1 MRLAALTRRASKVH
15 WHCLENLYP
24 IMFQPYKMFKWLFVM
39 ALLAGCKPI
48 ADKPRS
54 SMEDAPMRPEDNEA
68 YQIERNR
75 DFLQKE
81 RASIEAYIKD
91 RNWQMQRTG
100 NGLYYQI
107 TQPGN
112 GGKKPVLRD
121 QVEVQVTSYLFDG
134 TVILAP
140 GRKRIGVG
148 TDSNFEMGFH
158 EALLLME
165 PDMKAVFI
173 LPSHLA
179 HGLAGDLNK
188 VPPMSALVYEVQLL
202 TIY

>member
-1 MRLAALTRRASKVH
+1 
-15 WHCLENLYP
+15 
-24 IMFQPYKMFKWLFVM
+24 
-39 ALLAGCKPI
+39 
-48 ADKPRS
+48 
-54 SMEDAPMRPEDNEA
+54 MEDATQRSEAIEA
-68 YQIERNR
+68 YQIARNR
-75 DFLQKE
+75 EFLQKE
-81 RASIEAYIKD
+81 RTSIEAYVKD
-91 RNWQMQRTG
+91 RDWQMQRTG
-100 NGLYYQI
+100 NGLYYQVVKA
-107 TQPGN
+107 GN

-121 QVEVQVTSYLFDG
+121 QVEVQVTAYLFDG
-134 TVILAP
+134 TVVLPA
-140 GRKRIGVG
+140 GKKRVGVG

-165 PDMKAVFI
+165 PDMEAVFI